1 MKYLFLAWL
10 FSLLALPMPSAWAQK
25 AEAEQNIETGRQ
37 FLVLIRQPPARFS
50 GDSAYGSS
58 YNNAKTRAVR
68 EKLGR
73 KIAKMHDVS
82 FVGFW
87 AMPAIGL
94 DCLIMAVRD
103 GQSVDVAANRVA
115 KDRNV
120 EWVQR
125 MNLYTV
131 NNALPRYNDPLF
143 QVGPAAQ
150 QWQLNELHR
159 ISTGKGVDIAIV
171 DSQID
176 GKHPD
181 LAGRLYISRDFISKG
196 RIAPE
201 QHGTEIAGVIAAQ
214 PNNHIGTVGIAPD
227 ARLMG
232 LRACRQQVRD
242 TSSICDSV
250 SLAKAIHF
258 AIENKAD
265 IVNLSLAG
273 PRDRLLEALID
284 LGLARGITFVASVDP
299 ERAQGGFPSSHK
311 GVIGVSD
318 TPSVAASFGRYSAPG
333 KGIPTTQP
341 GGKWYLVNGSS
352 YAAAHVSGL
361 LALMK
366 QNIDKPKGGTQIL
379 VTKPIWGSIIDARA
393 SLLGTR

>member
-1 MKYLFLAWL
+1 MKYLFLALL

-25 AEAEQNIETGRQ
+25 AEAEQKLETAGQ

-120 EWVQR
+120 EWAQP
-125 MNLYTV
+125 MNLYML
-131 NNALPRYNDPLF
+131 NNARPRYNDPLF
-143 QVGPAAQ
+143 HVGPAAQ
-150 QWQLNELHR
+150 QWQLHELHS
-159 ISTGKGVDIAIV
+159 ISTGKGVTIAIV
-171 DSQID
+171 DSRID

-181 LAGRLYISRDFISKG
+181 LAGRLHISRDFISKG
-196 RIAPE
+196 KAAPE
-201 QHGTEIAGVIAAQ
+201 LHGTEIAGVISAQ
-214 PNNHIGTVGIAPD
+214 PNNRIGMVGVAPD
-227 ARLMG
+227 ARLIG
-232 LRACRQQVRD
+232 LRACRQQVSD
-242 TSSICDSV
+242 TSSVCDSV
-250 SLAKAIHF
+250 SLAKALHF

-265 IVNLSLAG
+265 IVNLSLSG
-273 PRDRLLEALID
+273 PRDRLLETLID
-284 LGLARGITFVASVDP
+284 LGLARGIIFVASVDP
-299 ERAQGGFPSSHK
+299 ARLQGGFPSSHK

-318 TPSVAASFGRYSAPG
+318 TPSVAIAFGSYSAPG

-366 QNIDKPKGGTQIL
+366 QHIDIRKGGSQIL
-379 VTKPIWGSIIDARA
+379 ITKPVSGSIIDARA